1 LSRAP
6 LKNGHEDLAK
16 AKFYVD
22 RVLDLWE

>member
-1 LSRAP
+1 AP

-22 RVLDLWE
+22 RVFDLWEG